1 MKGRP
6 LSYWQGG
13 SSFRTFCRIRPVVP
27 SLKRSCRKEAR
38 HARRSGSCKAKGFP
52 RPALFRSSSQA
63 GHSGSPSPGIIRER
77 QQARPLRNETGQGRS
92 SGKGDAPENPAQESM
107 LGKMR
112 PAPSRKTPSETP
124 IQKASGKNSPIKTSS
139 IKPHPEKPLSGRR
152 FFLARISRQQRLPCA
167 CCRSRGLCPA
177 RFHSRQAQF
186 LNNLWQ
192 VRTENAF

>member
-52 RPALFRSSSQA
+52 RPALFRGSSQA
-63 GHSGSPSPGIIRER
+63 GHSGSPSPGG
-77 QQARPLRNETGQGRS
+77 A
-92 SGKGDAPENPAQESM
+92 SGKGSKTVHSGTRRGKAVHPEKET
-107 LGKMR
+107 R
-112 PAPSRKTPSETP
+112 RKTLLRKACSEKCAQPPPGKRLQKLP
-124 IQKASGKNSPIKTSS
+124 IQKASGKKFTHKNLIRKS
-139 IKPHPEKPLSGRR
+139 LFRGRR
-152 FFLARISRQQRLPCA
+152 FFLARIPRQKWLPCA